1 MGINDIGVASG
12 SKIWFSEPSSFARRS
27 LFYLTEAGRY
37 ICTPEYIYKAS
48 NLPTSILLAID
59 EGHLFIELDG
69 FPQKRIRQGEAV
81 IFNRTVPDTYYTDT
95 HTKMR
100 YLVFSGLSTPEY
112 VDAVIQKKGLV
123 WSLKS
128 AGLSNK
134 YIEAALNMIEG
145 RVDNEHASSCNLHRL
160 LSEIMMTESEEVQMI
175 DDSLLQAVEYM
186 HQHWNEHITLDSLA
200 HAAHFSTYYF
210 AKQFK
215 RWKGISPYEY
225 VIQLRLDEVKRLLCT
240 TKDSVG
246 KIAVE
251 CGFDSSSHLIYHFRT
266 RIGITP
272 AAFRKQRHEA
282 AWENIALS

>member
-1 MGINDIGVASG
+1 MGINDIGVAAG
-12 SKIWFSEPSSFARRS
+12 SRIWFSEPTPFARRC

-37 ICTPEYIYKAS
+37 ICTPEYIYQAS
-48 NLPTSILLAID
+48 GLPTNILLVID

-69 FPQKRIRQGEAV
+69 FPPRRIKQGEAV
-81 IFNRTVPDTYYTDT
+81 VFNRMIAHKYYTDA
-95 HTKMR
+95 HMKMR
-100 YLVFSGLSTPEY
+100 YLVFSGLSTSEY
-112 VDAVIQKKGLV
+112 IHAIIQKKGLI

-128 AGLSNK
+128 AGQCNK

-145 RVDNEHASSCNLHRL
+145 RVENEHVSSCNLHRL
-160 LSEIMMTESEEVQMI
+160 LSEIMMTESEELQMI
-175 DDSLLQAVEYM
+175 DDSLVQAVEYL
-186 HQHWNEHITLDSLA
+186 HQHWNEHITLDNLA

-215 RWKGISPYEY
+215 RWKGVSPYEY
-225 VIQLRLDEVKRLLCT
+225 VIQLRLDEAKRLLCT

-251 CGFDSSSHLIYHFRT
+251 CGFDSSSHLIYHFRS

-272 AAFRKQRHEA
+272 AAFRKKRYEA
-282 AWENIALS
+282 AWENAALS